1 MTVITNKCNLL
12 LYNSWISSIKEIHG
26 ASTVNAHHSVKASA
40 ARLRRAAAAGRIQI
54 PTQDNDFLGLKAGD
68 VLVWDDKANP
78 VAGDLI
84 LVTPIESFGGQVR
97 IRPAIFLAYQSTTE
111 IDPRQKAARENGAS
125 ADGSNGGDLVE
136 IGNGRPRAGE
146 VCIVEWTT
154 RRRESYVDGKILGV
168 VSHVIIPEVG
178 IAALDLGLE
187 VPDSAGPS
195 FKVLIDSARLFGTL
209 AKRNDF
215 RLRTQDREDGRTVSK
230 RV

>member
-1 MTVITNKCNLL
+1 MPQPNN
-12 LYNSWISSIKEIHG
+12 IHPS
-26 ASTVNAHHSVKASA
+26 AKASA
-40 ARLRRAAAAGRIQI
+40 ARLRRAAAAGRIHV

-97 IRPAIFLAYQSTTE
+97 MRPAIFLSYQSTKETGL
-111 IDPRQKAARENGAS
+111 RQKGARK
-125 ADGSNGGDLVE
+125 DGVSGDDSGSGDLVE
-136 IGNGRPRAGE
+136 IGNGRPQGGDVR
-146 VCIVEWTT
+146 IIEWAAPQQE
-154 RRRESYVDGKILGV
+154 RCFEGRILGV

-195 FKVLIDSARLFGTL
+195 FKTLIDAARLFGTMIERCGFRFDRP
-209 AKRNDF
+209 AGSATGQSKKRI
-215 RLRTQDREDGRTVSK
+215 
-230 RV
+230 